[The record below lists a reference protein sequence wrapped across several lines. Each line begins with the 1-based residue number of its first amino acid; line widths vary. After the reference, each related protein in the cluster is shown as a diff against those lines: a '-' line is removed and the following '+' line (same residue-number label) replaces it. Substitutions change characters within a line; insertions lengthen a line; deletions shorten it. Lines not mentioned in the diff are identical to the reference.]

1 MSSLSFIGF
10 NYYLMNDAPNRKAHK
25 DSDERT
31 ETMETLIKSR
41 SQNAHIEKNARNCRN
56 VYLISA
62 SLSKLN

>member
-1 MSSLSFIGF
+1 
-10 NYYLMNDAPNRKAHK
+10 MNDAPNRKAHE

-31 ETMETLIKSR
+31 ETKETLIKSR
-41 SQNAHIEKNARNCRN
+41 SENAHIEKNARNCRN